1 MHALQSLRPSWWL
14 INSCQCG
21 NRKSETQEGI
31 STETFRLQKFLA
43 HCGVASRRK
52 AEEYIRNGK
61 VKVNGKVVAE
71 MGVSVTSEDRV
82 EVDGKPVRLEKN
94 KVYILLHK
102 PKGYV
107 TTVHDPQGRDTV
119 MDLLQGVEER
129 VYPVGRLDYDSS
141 GLLLFTNDGQL
152 ANRMMHPSHE
162 VVKVYVATIEGTPS
176 VEAIRRLEKGIR
188 IEDYTTA
195 PALVKVLKDYG
206 EKTKLEI
213 TIHEGRNRQ
222 VRKMCEAIGH
232 PVIRLKRVAYGSLEL
247 GNLKPG
253 QWRYLTDGEQKQLG
267 RDTGIW

>member
-1 MHALQSLRPSWWL
+1 MS
-14 INSCQCG
+14 G
-21 NRKSETQEGI
+21 NRKFENQEGI

-52 AEEYIRNGK
+52 AEEYIRDGK
-61 VKVNGKVVAE
+61 VKVNGKIVTE
-71 MGVSVTSEDRV
+71 MGTTVTAKDRV

-107 TTVHDPQGRDTV
+107 TTVHDPEGRDTV
-119 MDLLQGVEER
+119 MDLIQGIDER

-141 GLLLFTNDGQL
+141 GLLLLTNDGQL
-152 ANRMMHPSHE
+152 AHRMMHPSHE
-162 VVKVYVATIEGTPS
+162 IVKVYIATVEGSPS
-176 VEAIRRLEKGIR
+176 VEAVQRLEKGIR

-195 PALVKVLKDYG
+195 PALVKVLEEYND
-206 EKTKLEI
+206 KTKLEI

-232 PVIRLKRVAYGSLEL
+232 PVIRLKRIAYGNLVL
-247 GNLKPG
+247 GTLRPG
-253 QWRYLTDGEQKQLG
+253 QWRYLTESEKKQLEEEM
-267 RDTGIW
+267 